1 MARYKK
7 RSFIKSLVFRYIDDE
22 ITAMSSQLAYSLLLA
37 FFPFLILL
45 MTLVGYSNIKSED
58 VLITLHSIL
67 PNDVFN
73 LAKNTVVEVVDTKRF
88 DLLSFSM
95 VTTIWTAANGFNAVI
110 RGLNR
115 AYDEK
120 EKRPFWKVQ
129 LTAIFCTIGLVLMI
143 IISFSLLVFGELGA
157 RYLLGK
163 VRCTSLIVFLL
174 SFGRYLVGF
183 IAMIFVFIMV
193 YRYTPSKRLNWKE
206 VLPGALFS
214 TLGWILTSIGFSY
227 YVNNFG
233 NYSKV
238 YGSIG
243 AVIALMSWLFISS
256 VIILMGGEL
265 NATLAYRELDL
276 EKHRVKKY

>member
-1 MARYKK
+1 
-7 RSFIKSLVFRYIDDE
+7 
-22 ITAMSSQLAYSLLLA
+22 
-37 FFPFLILL
+37 
-45 MTLVGYSNIKSED
+45 
-58 VLITLHSIL
+58 
-67 PNDVFN
+67 
-73 LAKNTVVEVVDTKRF
+73 
-88 DLLSFSM
+88 
-95 VTTIWTAANGFNAVI
+95 
-110 RGLNR
+110 
-115 AYDEK
+115 
-120 EKRPFWKVQ
+120 
-129 LTAIFCTIGLVLMI
+129 MI

-163 VRCTSLIVFLL
+163 FRCTSLIVFLL

-265 NATLAYRELDL
+265 NATLAYRELNL
-276 EKHRVKKY
+276 EKHKGKKY